1 MTPARIAKKKILVV
15 DDDRSLRHMLCR
27 ILQGAGFEAKGVG
40 DGAEALDILSL
51 GETDLM
57 LLDVGLPGR
66 SGLEVLAELRGRES
80 APRVVIMT
88 SDEAPE
94 TLLSAVRDQ
103 AYEYLHKPF
112 PPQEIIDVAR
122 RALDAAP
129 ESLSIEVVSA
139 SPEWVELIVPCSMD
153 VVERIEGF
161 MGRLK
166 ADLPEKVR
174 ESIGQAFRE
183 LLINAI
189 EWGGRLDPD
198 RRVRISYL
206 RAKRMLLYRIAD
218 PGPGF
223 SPSTLRHAAVNNP
236 EGKPAEHASV
246 REEMGLRPGGFGLLL
261 VRAMVD
267 ELIYN
272 EKRNEVVFVKYLE

>member
-40 DGAEALDILSL
+40 DGSEALGLLSH
-51 GETDLM
+51 GGIDLV

-66 SGLEVLAELRGRES
+66 SGLEVLSELRGNQD
-80 APRVVIMT
+80 APRVVMMT

-94 TLLSAVRDQ
+94 TVLSAVRDQ

-112 PPQEIIDVAR
+112 PPQEIIEVVQ

-139 SPEWVELIVPCSMD
+139 SPEWVELVVPCSMD

-161 MGRLK
+161 MARLK

-189 EWGGRLDPD
+189 EWGGRFDPD

-206 RAKRMLLYRIAD
+206 RARKMLLYRIAD

-223 SPSTLRHAAVNNP
+223 SPAALKHAAVSNP
-236 EGKPAEHASV
+236 EGKPAEHAGV
-246 REEMGLRPGGFGLLL
+246 REEMGLRPGGFGLML

-272 EKRNEVVFVKYLE
+272 EKRNEVVFVKYLD